1 MKHQIITAAMAFA
14 AMQFVACP
22 ASGHTETMDIMS
34 EAMEVMSKT
43 IGITSDTVTTDTS
56 CDIVPALN
64 QLIHADDYLLLVG
77 GREKALE
84 ILDGFGRD
92 AYGIREAPM
101 VRNLLTGKPLT
112 VSPGELKAYRRVR
125 SIQVNNM
132 GIFSYP
138 YFACR
143 FREKDGK
150 LFFEKTTGSQRK
162 SGYVYE
168 NTPMAMVFLGGWSV
182 NNDPQTTYD
191 SVNSEAGMIYKIGAG
206 KIIMLFV
213 RPNQTFEIY
222 ELKKQ

>member
-1 MKHQIITAAMAFA
+1 MKHQIITAAIAFA

-22 ASGHTETMDIMS
+22 AFGHSETMDIT
-34 EAMEVMSKT
+34 SKT
-43 IGITSDTVTTDTS
+43 MEITADTVTTDTS

-64 QLIHADDYLLLVG
+64 RLIHADDYLLLVE
-77 GREKALE
+77 GREKAQE
-84 ILDGFGRD
+84 ILDGLGDD

-101 VRNLLTGKPLT
+101 VRSLLTGKPLT
-112 VSPGELKAYRRVR
+112 VSPSELKAYRRVR

-143 FREKDGK
+143 FREKNGK
-150 LFFEKTTGSQRK
+150 LFFEKTSGSQRK

-168 NTPMAMVFLGGWSV
+168 NTPTEMVFLGGWSV

-191 SVNSEAGMIYKIGAG
+191 SDNSEAGMIYKIGAG

-222 ELKKQ
+222 ELKRP

>member
-1 MKHQIITAAMAFA
+1 MKHQIMMATIAFA

-22 ASGHTETMDIMS
+22 AFGHSETMDIAS
-34 EAMEVMSKT
+34 EPMK
-43 IGITSDTVTTDTS
+43 ITADTVKADTS

-64 QLIHADDYLLLVG
+64 RLIHADDYLLLVG
-77 GREKALE
+77 GREKAME
-84 ILDGFGRD
+84 ILGGLGRD
-92 AYGIREAPM
+92 AYGIREASM
-101 VRNLLTGKPLT
+101 VRRLLTGKPLT

-143 FREKDGK
+143 FREKGGK
-150 LFFEKTTGSQRK
+150 LFFEKTSGSQRK

-168 NTPMAMVFLGGWSV
+168 NTPTAMVFLGGWSV

-191 SVNSEAGMIYKIGAG
+191 IENSEAGIIYKIGAG